1 VLRHSVPL
9 RRVSCVE
16 EIRPKEALQSDAGT
30 NAHEAASD
38 RSALERKEQAFFN
51 FNHEGFVT
59 DVMPEANAA
68 EKLERTIKE
77 AQPVRKGI

>member
-51 FNHEGFVT
+51 HEGFVT